1 MAGMLRRTNRA
12 GPSVLCIEA
21 FGVRLQVRIDEQTV
35 RHTVEAILPPTSTPS
50 ECGESA
56 AEFSIGPFL
65 DGYEVIQNG
74 IHVARGCDLALA
86 LQILDAQM
94 RMVIATKSPDRA
106 FIHAGSVAVENLVI
120 VLPGSSFAGKT
131 TLVAEL
137 VRRGASYLS
146 DEYAVLDD
154 DGLVHPYPKP
164 LSIRP
169 RDTTFASSHLPQT
182 ETPAS
187 ALGAATAAGALPVGL
202 IVATSYRPGATW
214 SPETRS
220 SAQGALLMMSNAL
233 AGREDPRRVLR
244 AVRRAAA
251 DTVTLEG
258 ERGNAAE
265 VADDLIGRLAS

>member
-1 MAGMLRRTNRA
+1 MVGMFRRSA
-12 GPSVLCIEA
+12 SAEPKVLCIEA
-21 FGVRLQVRIDEQTV
+21 FGVRFEVRIEEPALLPA
-35 RHTVEAILPPTSTPS
+35 VEAILPPTSQAC

-56 AEFSIGPFL
+56 AEFSLGPFL
-65 DGYEVIQNG
+65 DGYEVIQND
-74 IHVARGCDLALA
+74 IHFARGCELGLA

-94 RMVIATKSPDRA
+94 RMVIATKAPDRA
-106 FIHAGSVAVENLVI
+106 FIHAGSVAVGNRVI

-146 DEYAVLDD
+146 DEYAVLDS
-154 DGLVHPYPKP
+154 DGRVHPYPKP

-169 RDTTFASSHLPQT
+169 PNATLYSSDSPT

-187 ALGAATAAGALPVGL
+187 ALGAVTATGDLRVGL
-202 IVATSYRPGATW
+202 IVATSYRPGAKW
-214 SPETRS
+214 SPQRRS
-220 SAQGALLMMSNAL
+220 PAHGAVLLMSNAL
-233 AGREDPRRVLR
+233 AARHDPKRVLQ

-258 ERGNAAE
+258 ERGD
-265 VADDLIGRLAS
+265 VADIAPDLIGRLAS